1 MVPRSFSLPM
11 TSRSRTPRAS
21 AVSVDLLN
29 SNSSVDA
36 MLTMAGF
43 LGASGAGLATGAGAG
58 AGVAAGAGAGVGA
71 GAGAG
76 AGASWV
82 AQPKKAATDAAASSA
97 LKFIFVP
104 LLCLTN
110 ALHLSMAAP
119 RETTLFVGSRQA
131 FFRGKTVACMIK
143 FRLTFDGKFRQRN
156 AAHQPR
162 RGDAAL
168 VSRLR
173 HERDRG
179 QGPAR
184 RARWPQA
191 GPPPRAFRDA

>member
-1 MVPRSFSLPM
+1 MVPRSFSFPM

-58 AGVAAGAGAGVGA
+58 VAAGAGAGVGA

-82 AQPKKAATDAAASSA
+82 AQPRKAATDAAASSA
-97 LKFIFVP
+97 LKFIFLP
-104 LLCLTN
+104 LFMLDER
-110 ALHLSMAAP
+110 AAFKHGGAP
-119 RETTLFVGSRQA
+119 RDNPFCRFPPSLFSREN
-131 FFRGKTVACMIK
+131 R
-143 FRLTFDGKFRQRN
+143 RLHDKIP
-156 AAHQPR
+156 AH
-162 RGDAAL
+162 
-168 VSRLR
+168 
-173 HERDRG
+173 
-179 QGPAR
+179 
-184 RARWPQA
+184 
-191 GPPPRAFRDA
+191 F